1 MVYDH
6 PAKSSNQNVYSI
18 KSNTIVKKIIT
29 YYTRSSMSQVLK
41 RTCMSLPDNLLD
53 QFDEIIEK
61 RGYSSRSEGIRD
73 AIRNYIINYKWM
85 EEVEGE
91 RIGTISLVYEHDQR
105 GLVNNLTEIEHTY
118 TGLINTSVHLHLDN
132 NNCLEIIML
141 RGEGKVIKEVAEK
154 MMALKGVKYVK
165 LNTISPNIKPWAIS

>member
-1 MVYDH
+1 MITR
-6 PAKSSNQNVYSI
+6 QNHSV
-18 KSNTIVKKIIT
+18 KTFIVSQVILLLKKLLHIIQGVT
-29 YYTRSSMSQVLK
+29 MSQVLK

-53 QFDEIIEK
+53 QFDEIIAK

-85 EEVEGE
+85 EEIDGE

-105 GLVNNLTEIEHTY
+105 GLVNNLTEIEHAY
-118 TGLINTSVHLHLDN
+118 TGLINTSVHLHLDH

-141 RGEGKVIKEVAEK
+141 QGEGKVIKEVAEK
-154 MMALKGVKYVK
+154 VMALKGVKYVK